1 MTNDMLRDARCH
13 LILGNT
19 YHLGNQPGA
28 DTVEALGGL
37 HDFTGWDRAMLTDSG
52 AQRTPFLTHRKLF
65 AFMLLSPQKERHKK
79 VLSASATP
87 IHCTE

>member
-1 MTNDMLRDARCH
+1 MTAAGHAGTVKGLTVDMLKEAKCH

-37 HDFTGWDRAMLTDSG
+37 HDFSGWDRAMLTDSG
-52 AQRTPFLTHRKLF
+52 ELRFSSVF
-65 AFMLLSPQKERHKK
+65 
-79 VLSASATP
+79 
-87 IHCTE
+87 C